1 MTQRKII
8 HIDMDAFFA
17 AVEQRDFPKYRGLP
31 LAVGHRE
38 GRSVVATASYEA
50 RKYGIKSAMPMKVAL
65 IRCPNIIIANPRF
78 EVYKKVSNQIRK
90 IFFEYTDLVEP
101 LSIDEAYL
109 DVTNPKKGLPSASL
123 IAKEIKERIKKETGL
138 IASAG
143 VSYNKFLAKIASDM
157 DKPDGF
163 YLIKPSDAEAFLDK
177 LDIGLFYGI
186 GKVTKEKFF
195 RMNIFKGR
203 DLKKLSQDLLVQ
215 LFGKIGNYYYNVVRG
230 IDDRP
235 VTPSREIKSVGTE
248 RTFETDV
255 YDINV
260 IQDKLSE
267 IIDKTWERLS
277 NNNKKGK
284 TVTMKMRF
292 ADFSTIT
299 RSYTKK
305 ESNLTKEDLI
315 NIIPSLLPLSD
326 IQIKRVRLL
335 GVTVSNFYSE
345 KKHHGPIQLS
355 FNFKP

>member
-1 MTQRKII
+1 MTLRKII

-31 LAVGHRE
+31 LVVGHRE

-50 RKYGIKSAMPMKVAL
+50 RKYGIKSAMPMKLAL
-65 IRCPNIIIANPRF
+65 MRCPNIIIAHPRF
-78 EVYKKVSNQIRK
+78 EVYTKVSNQIRK

-109 DVTNPKKGLPSASL
+109 DVTNSKKGLPSASI
-123 IAKEIKERIKKETGL
+123 IAKEIKERIKNETGL

-157 DKPDGF
+157 DKPNGF
-163 YLIKPSDAEAFLDK
+163 YLIKPSDAEAFLDN

-203 DLKKLSQDLLVQ
+203 DLKKLSQEQLIR

-235 VTPSREIKSVGTE
+235 VTPSRERKSVGTE

-255 YDINV
+255 YDINI

-277 NNNKKGK
+277 SNNKKGK

-299 RSYTKK
+299 RNYTKK
-305 ESNLTKEDLI
+305 GSDLTKEDLI
-315 NIIPSLLPLSD
+315 TIVPSLLPLDD
-326 IQIKRVRLL
+326 IPKKRVRLL
-335 GVTVSNFYSE
+335 GVTVSNFHL
-345 KKHHGPIQLS
+345 KKHHNNPIQLS
-355 FNFKP
+355 FNFKT